1 MAENQDGQERTEEA
15 SAKKLADARKKGQV
29 PRSKELATMM
39 VTMAGALM
47 LIVSGSYVAEQMQ
60 GIMRGS
66 LSPDFLL
73 SDAERLP
80 GQFFALL
87 VNGLM
92 SIWPLMLATLAA
104 AIIANVVLGGWTFN
118 LSFKFERLDPIKGV
132 AKLFSVRS
140 LGELFKSIAK
150 MSFIGLAAFFLL
162 ESMANDILGLG
173 LEDPKEAIVNS
184 SALLVWFFL
193 IVSLPL
199 VVIAAIDVPW
209 QMWNYKKELRMT
221 RQEVRDEHKESDG
234 RPEVKAKLR
243 EMQQAA
249 ARRRMMEKVPT
260 ADVVITNPT
269 HFAVALRYDEA
280 RSKAPVLVAKGADQI
295 AARIRELA
303 SDNAVT
309 IVESPRLARAI
320 FASVELD
327 DEIPAGLY
335 LAVAQILTYVYQLRS
350 WQAVGGDYPEA
361 PEPDVDDIYLKD
373 LL

>member
-1 MAENQDGQERTEEA
+1 MGT
-15 SAKKLADARKKGQV
+15 
-29 PRSKELATMM
+29 
-39 VTMAGALM
+39 
-47 LIVSGSYVAEQMQ
+47 QMI
-60 GIMRGS
+60 GKFPCP
-66 LSPDFLL
+66 SPDLDQHAVEIL
-73 SDAERLP
+73 RTVRWYAR
-80 GQFFALL
+80 
-87 VNGLM
+87 
-92 SIWPLMLATLAA
+92 
-104 AIIANVVLGGWTFN
+104 
-118 LSFKFERLDPIKGV
+118 RLDPIKGV

-162 ESMANDILGLG
+162 EGMANDILGLG

-373 LL
+373 LI